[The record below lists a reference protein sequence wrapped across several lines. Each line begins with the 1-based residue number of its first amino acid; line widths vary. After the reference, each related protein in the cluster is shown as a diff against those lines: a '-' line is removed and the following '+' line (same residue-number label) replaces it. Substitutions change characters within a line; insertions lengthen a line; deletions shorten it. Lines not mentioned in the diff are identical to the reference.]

1 MKLVFESIARELKV
15 PVEEL
20 ISEPLAG
27 DASSRRFF
35 RLTLPEKAGSRTA
48 VLVVFP
54 PQDRDGTGRY
64 CRIGDCLKEA
74 GLPVPELL
82 RRNIGEGWLLA
93 EDCGDLLLQ
102 AVAGRALEREIE
114 PLYRQAI
121 DLLVLMQEKL
131 RPEDFPGCP
140 ALEYGFDE
148 KTFLRELVF
157 FLDYTVEEY
166 YGRKIAPSDREEF
179 RKLFLA
185 ISRESLS
192 QPRSFCHRDYHS
204 RNLLVREGKV
214 RIIDFQDA
222 RLGPYTYDLVSLL
235 HDPYVTLSDALKET
249 LKDYFQ
255 RVRAEAIGGIE
266 GRNLSRDCDIMTV
279 QRILKAAGTY
289 GYLAVE
295 KGKKGYVGYLPAAL
309 KTVKDIL
316 RRYPEFSK
324 LRSLLEKYL
333 PDNPGT

>member
-1 MKLVFESIARELKV
+1 MKKIFESVARELEV
-15 PVEEL
+15 PVKEL
-20 ISEPLAG
+20 SPEPLAG

-35 RLTLPEKAGSRTA
+35 RLTLSGKAGSRTA
-48 VLVVFP
+48 ILVIFP
-54 PQDRDGTGRY
+54 PEDKEGAGRY
-64 CRIGDCLKEA
+64 RRVSGCLKRA
-74 GLPVPELL
+74 GIPVPELL
-82 RRNIGEGWLLA
+82 QENIDEGYLLA

-102 AVAGRALEREIE
+102 AVAGRARGGEIE

-121 DLLVLMQEKL
+121 DLLVQMQEKL

-148 KTFLRELVF
+148 KTFLRELDF
-157 FLDYTVEEY
+157 FLDYTVEGY
-166 YGRKIAPSDREEF
+166 YGRKIAVSDRKDF
-179 RKLFLA
+179 RKLFRRVC
-185 ISRESLS
+185 RESLR

-204 RNLLVREGKV
+204 RNLLVREG
-214 RIIDFQDA
+214 RIRVIDFQDA

-235 HDPYVTLSDALKET
+235 HDPYLTLPDALKET

-255 RVRAEAIGGIE
+255 RVRAEVIGGIE
-266 GRNLSRDCDIMTV
+266 GRNLRRDCDIMAF

-289 GYLAVE
+289 GCMFVE

-316 RRYPEFSK
+316 RRYPELSE

-333 PDNPGT
+333 PGDPGN